1 MSILKRMGNV
11 IRSNVNDILDKAE
24 DPKKILDQT
33 ILDMQG
39 DHKSAKKAL
48 VETLALLKQAEKQN
62 ETFQSQASE
71 WEQKAMI
78 ALKAGN
84 EDLARQSLEKKQKAE
99 ESFAESSK
107 GLADHR
113 AQVDSLKSNLKLLE
127 SKINEAKSKRDELVA
142 RLQAADMKKK
152 QAAIQSG
159 DAPGSNAIQ
168 DSSAFDTFNRMV
180 DKIENTESIVEARSE
195 LSEALGQSQ
204 DLANLDE
211 EIKEQSA
218 DAELA
223 RLKAQL
229 DGESGSSASSSS
241 APVESEK
248 PEGDDKADAI
258 EDELAKLRAKLDS

>member
-39 DHKSAKKAL
+39 DHKTAKKAL
-48 VETLALLKQAEKQN
+48 VETLAMLKQAEKQS
-62 ETFQSQASE
+62 EGFQASAAE

-99 ESFAESSK
+99 ESYTESTQ
-107 GLADHR
+107 GLAQQR
-113 AQVDSLKSNLKLLE
+113 AQVDQLKSNLKLLE
-127 SKINEAKSKRDELVA
+127 NKINEAKSKRDELLA

-159 DAPGSNAIQ
+159 DAPGSNAVQ

-195 LSEALGQSQ
+195 LSESLGHSQ
-204 DLANLDE
+204 ELENLDAE
-211 EIKEQSA
+211 MKEQSA

-223 RLKAQL
+223 RLKAKL
-229 DGESGSSASSSS
+229 EGESGSGAQTTPTE
-241 APVESEK
+241 AQPPADE
-248 PEGDDKADAI
+248 KADAI